1 MGRCAGPSAPRI
13 GGEVNYG
20 GEMSGG
26 VGAAAAEAVAAF
38 ENQVDAHQL
47 VQSALFDLDASET
60 GALDAPSPL
69 SAAIPEAGRKGG
81 RRPGSR
87 NRRTEAVAAWLLS
100 QHRHPL
106 SVMMEA
112 YTMEPAA
119 LAERIGLRRTVD
131 EKDADGRPVKVWS
144 NDTLLEVFK
153 LQLRMAE
160 AVAPY
165 VAQKMPQAH
174 QFEGKAA
181 VELRLAGVSLPAR
194 GAPPQGEGQVLE
206 GEVMGVRLPQ
216 VGQAKSDG

>member
-1 MGRCAGPSAPRI
+1 
-13 GGEVNYG
+13 
-20 GEMSGG
+20 MSGG
-26 VGAAAAEAVAAF
+26 VAAGLGEVM
-38 ENQVDAHQL
+38 ERIGQDVDGPQL
-47 VQSALFDLDASET
+47 VQAALGLDLDQSET

-69 SAAIPEAGRKGG
+69 SAAIAPAAVRQGPG

-112 YTMEPAA
+112 YTMTPAD

-131 EKDADGRPVKVWS
+131 GPDGADTVWS
-144 NDTLLEVFK
+144 NDVLMEVFK

-165 VAQKMPQAH
+165 VAQKMPQAV
-174 QFEGKAA
+174 QLAGKAQ
-181 VELRLAGVSLPAR
+181 VQLSVGGVSLPAR
-194 GAPPQGEGQVLE
+194 GALSAGGPVLD
-206 GEVMGVRLPQ
+206 GEVMGVRLD
-216 VGQAKSDG
+216 AKSDGSSRTDA